1 MRALTV
7 VALFAFALLVGGC
20 DTAGPLAVDAPLRVG
35 GVALTADRD
44 AYRSGDPIRLTL
56 TNGASQELTTG
67 VLECAVLE
75 RWNGRSWATS
85 RQGNDRACIMIAL
98 LLDPGRTATGEVRVR
113 VPSGSYRLVQHVSVG
128 DRGATVA
135 TGAFRIG

>member
-1 MRALTV
+1 MRVLAALALV
-7 VALFAFALLVGGC
+7 VLVAGC
-20 DTAGPLAVDAPLRVG
+20 DAAGPVSADAPLRAD

-44 AYRSGDPIRLTL
+44 AYRSGEPIRLTL
-56 TNGASQELTTG
+56 VNGASRELTTG

-75 RWNGRSWATS
+75 RWTGRAWETS

-98 LLDPGRTATGEVRVR
+98 VVEPGRSVTGEVRVR
-113 VPSGSYRLVQHVSVG
+113 ASGGSYRLVQHVSVG
-128 DRGATVA
+128 ERGATVA